1 MLPSGA
7 SPDSPATN
15 DARREKL
22 RDLLLRFLQ
31 SRGPVTIAEILQRY
45 ALDRQETEAL
55 LNELAKSGAVY
66 RGRLTQNA
74 TEEQWCERRN
84 FEQLYR
90 RAIQERRRAFAPQP
104 AENFLRF
111 LWRWHG
117 IGQLQSA
124 SQLLPLMQRLR
135 GLFLPL
141 DFLEREI
148 LRARIPAQ
156 HFPQLF
162 ASCHLQ
168 LASLCQ
174 QGELIWRLYQ
184 EDKGHARLVQF
195 FLRGEGHLFYS
206 REQLVER
213 AAKLSSPAQT
223 VREFLRDYGASFFR
237 DLVAGSGLPKTSLV
251 EALAELAWQGLVTND
266 SLSVL
271 HELSEHGVPRLKESE
286 ATAAELQTAFNAAP
300 KAASDLQAF
309 LETSVPE
316 WRKRS
321 QAWRARQYSR
331 RRQDLRRELKQLP
344 QLSEGRWA
352 LIESFAIFGKPAS
365 NAKLEAR
372 DLAPR
377 QARLLLE
384 RYGILVKE
392 WYRRES
398 DLLPWY
404 HVFQSLKQMEWRSE
418 VRRGYFV
425 EGLSGVQFA
434 LPPALEMLTA
444 TAPEK
449 NSSGPVMLS
458 VLDPAVPFGRGVNL
472 LLQDSTGNAVA
483 LVRQPGNHLIFIA
496 AQPIIYAENYGA
508 RLQSLAGATTE
519 QLASALVGLR
529 QFLQLPEPLRPR
541 KRIEVETW
549 NGAPVLT
556 TPAAAW
562 LRQHG
567 FEKEAEKLVLWPS
580 QLP

>member
-1 MLPSGA
+1 MLPSGV

-15 DARREKL
+15 DTRREKL
-22 RDLLLRFLQ
+22 RGLLLHFLQ
-31 SRGPVTIAEILQRY
+31 SRGPVTTAEILQRY
-45 ALDRQETEAL
+45 PLDRAETEGL
-55 LNELAKSGAVY
+55 LNDLAMSGAVY

-74 TEEQWCERRN
+74 IEEQWCERRN

-104 AENFLRF
+104 VENFLRF

-124 SQLLPLMQRLR
+124 AQLLLLMQRLR

-148 LRARIPAQ
+148 LRARIPSNS
-156 HFPQLF
+156 FPQLF
-162 ASCHLQ
+162 ATCHLQ

-213 AAKLSSPAQT
+213 AAKLTSPAQT
-223 VREFLRDYGASFFR
+223 VREFLRDNGASFFR
-237 DLVAGSGLPKTSLV
+237 DLVAGSGLPKTALV
-251 EALAELAWQGLVTND
+251 QALAELAWQGLVTND

-271 HELSEHGVPRLKESE
+271 HELSEHGVPRLKEND
-286 ATAAELQTAFNAAP
+286 ATAAELPTAFTAAP

-321 QAWRARQYSR
+321 QAWRRRQYSR
-331 RRQDLRRELKQLP
+331 RREDLRRDMKQLP

-352 LIESFAIFGKPAS
+352 LMESFAIFGKPAS
-365 NAKLEAR
+365 YEKLAAR

-434 LPPALEMLTA
+434 LTPALEMLTA
-444 TAPEK
+444 AAPEK
-449 NSSGPVMLS
+449 NLSGLIMLS
-458 VLDPAVPFGRGVNL
+458 VLDPAVPFGSGVNL
-472 LLQDSTGNAVA
+472 FLPDSTGNAVA
-483 LVRQPGNHLIFIA
+483 LVRQPGNHLIFIEA
-496 AQPIIYAENYGA
+496 RPIIYAENYGA
-508 RLQSLAGATTE
+508 RLQSLGGATTE
-519 QLASALVGLR
+519 QLASALVSLR

-549 NGAPVLT
+549 NGAPVLS
-556 TPAAAW
+556 TPAANW
-562 LRQHG
+562 LLQHG